1 MRRRSQQ
8 PAAGSDGT
16 AGTSAYPPRGR
27 PGVAAES
34 DRGCRA
40 RDRAAVR
47 FPLRSGS
54 RGSSRRAYP
63 AESVRAPPG
72 PAPGNGTPL
81 PPGRRG
87 VLRAPA
93 PVPDAARPWPPA
105 HAHGREILLRGEP
118 DGSGRVRAGPEPCG
132 QPRLRG
138 RPAAVP
144 RRTGRAT
151 QWRHPPRPLLRPLS
165 RPPQKQAGASRETDA
180 AAPESDPPLRRAV
193 PESPASRPNPGRA
206 APVVFPPDAAPED
219 RPALPSGRREPPPP
233 RGNFSA
239 PPEAQTRRS
248 SPSSGKG
255 PRRARRRSAPGRVSR
270 RGAVGA
276 ALPPPADG
284 AASPRREY
292 HPHCICRPSSTASLL
307 YLALIPRRW
316 RATS

>member
-27 PGVAAES
+27 PGAAAES

-132 QPRLRG
+132 QP
-138 RPAAVP
+138 PAAGP
-144 RRTGRAT
+144 TRRS
-151 QWRHPPRPLLRPLS
+151 PP
-165 RPPQKQAGASRETDA
+165 KNW
-180 AAPESDPPLRRAV
+180 ESDPM
-193 PESPASRPNPGRA
+193 
-206 APVVFPPDAAPED
+206 AP
-219 RPALPSGRREPPPP
+219 
-233 RGNFSA
+233 
-239 PPEAQTRRS
+239 S
-248 SPSSGKG
+248 SPSSPSSSLSSSSK
-255 PRRARRRSAPGRVSR
+255 AGRGVSR
-270 RGAVGA
+270 N
-276 ALPPPADG
+276 
-284 AASPRREY
+284 
-292 HPHCICRPSSTASLL
+292 
-307 YLALIPRRW
+307 
-316 RATS
+316 